1 MANPVERNPQ
11 YSNLSKFEQKYFQKL
26 RILGPENHFEALRSI
41 KMTVPGVFPINIQ
54 FIKRIHA
61 NGLMKSWP
69 PHSAL
74 HMRMAQVAWNLFWV
88 VSWTQSQHPLSVL
101 GWFMTSHDVVHF
113 ALLIVPIGFKAN
125 LFTFFVLNLYWSFA
139 NLYQTE
145 LDLDAAQACL
155 APTSGD
161 VVIGGVCC
169 EEIYRN
175 GKNISLMK
183 ILSCI
188 LMENLF
194 LYV

>member
-1 MANPVERNPQ
+1 
-11 YSNLSKFEQKYFQKL
+11 
-26 RILGPENHFEALRSI
+26 
-41 KMTVPGVFPINIQ
+41 
-54 FIKRIHA
+54 
-61 NGLMKSWP
+61 
-69 PHSAL
+69 
-74 HMRMAQVAWNLFWV
+74 
-88 VSWTQSQHPLSVL
+88 
-101 GWFMTSHDVVHF
+101 MTSHDVVHF